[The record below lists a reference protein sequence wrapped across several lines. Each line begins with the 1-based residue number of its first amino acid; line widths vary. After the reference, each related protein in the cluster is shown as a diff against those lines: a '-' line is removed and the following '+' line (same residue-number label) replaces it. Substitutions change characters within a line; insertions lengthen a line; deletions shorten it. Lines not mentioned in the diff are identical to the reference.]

1 MFLSRCYLLIFVLMP
16 HQPINLQQIL
26 IADRSPIFR
35 LGMSSTFKKNY
46 ESLHVHEAGNE
57 EKLMQL
63 FQEHSIDLLIMDDL
77 LFELDLRQVVKKLR
91 QINPV
96 TRILFFSDRGEEH
109 FLSCMPKGGVYGYVN
124 KKSQLPQLLEAV
136 KELAEGHHYF
146 SQELLIER
154 LL

>member
-1 MFLSRCYLLIFVLMP
+1 MILLRCCMIIFAAMLNSATVLK
-16 HQPINLQQIL
+16 HVL

-124 KKSQLPQLLEAV
+124 KKAQLPQLLEAV

>member
-1 MFLSRCYLLIFVLMP
+1 MLLSRHCHLIFVAMP
-16 HQPINLQQIL
+16 HSPISLQHIL

-35 LGMSSTFKKNY
+35 LGMSSTFKKKY
-46 ESLHVHEAGNE
+46 DSLQVHEAGNE
-57 EKLMQL
+57 EKLIEL
-63 FQEHSIDLLIMDDL
+63 FQEHPIDLLIMDDL
-77 LFELDLRQVVKKLR
+77 LFEMELRQLVKKLR
-91 QINPV
+91 LINPV

-124 KKSQLPQLLEAV
+124 KKAQLTQLLEAI